1 MKTIRTVYEKWLEL
15 ENLLEDEWSF
25 EGFCEEIKWEPTW
38 SHSKQSCI
46 GQQMRYF
53 YLGWIANN

>member
-1 MKTIRTVYEKWLEL
+1 MRTVYEKWLEL
-15 ENLLEDEWSF
+15 EDLLEDEWSF
-25 EGFCEEIKWEPTW
+25 EGFCEEIKREPAW
-38 SHSKQSCI
+38 NSKQSDV